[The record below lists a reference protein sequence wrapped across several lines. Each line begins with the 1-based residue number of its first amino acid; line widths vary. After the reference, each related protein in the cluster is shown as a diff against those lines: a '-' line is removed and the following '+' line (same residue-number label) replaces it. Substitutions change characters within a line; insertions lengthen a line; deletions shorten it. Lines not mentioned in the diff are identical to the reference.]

1 MYPGEYNGM
10 IIDKDSFKTQVAE
23 ATKAGAGRP
32 NEIVVGIIANE
43 AKKKGYPPGKYTVPG
58 GIIVDVDKEFNV
70 TIMK

>member
-1 MYPGEYNGM
+1 M
-10 IIDKDSFKTQVAE
+10 IIEKDIFQKKLAE

-58 GIIVDVDKEFNV
+58 GIVVDVDKDFNV
-70 TIMK
+70 TIL